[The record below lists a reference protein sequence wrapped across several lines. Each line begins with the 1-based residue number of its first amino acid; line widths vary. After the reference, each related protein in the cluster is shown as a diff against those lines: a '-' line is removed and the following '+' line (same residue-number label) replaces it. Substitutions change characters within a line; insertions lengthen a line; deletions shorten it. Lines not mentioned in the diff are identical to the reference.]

1 MLVKTLHQFKQ
12 TDLTIAS
19 SALKKLQLYF
29 WYLTEEM
36 VPLCLFD
43 NCVAD
48 EEKEKL
54 LKPCF
59 KEKGIM
65 LQSPKREREM
75 ENQSFQKK

>member
-12 TDLTIAS
+12 INLTIAS
-19 SALKKLQLYF
+19 SALKKLQFHF

-36 VPLCLFD
+36 VLLCLFG

-48 EEKEKL
+48 EEKEL

-65 LQSPKREREM
+65 LQSPERKRKM
-75 ENQSFQKK
+75 ENRSFQKK